1 MQSRSGANV
10 VTRDLRALL
19 ASDEVVLGTWTQIA
33 APELIDILGL
43 NGFDFTIF
51 DTQHGPFGIETAER
65 LSRAADANDIAAA
78 IRLPTSDPVGIMK
91 ALDAGIRHVV
101 IPNLETAE
109 DAARV
114 VAATRFGP
122 EGLRGACPCCRSGGH
137 YIRDWRGYVTEE
149 EDRVGAIA
157 LVETAEGAR
166 NIDAIAAT
174 EGLTALMVGPF
185 DLSVS
190 MGHRGDWRH
199 PDVAASVA
207 TMVDVAGAHGLPV
220 MMPVFAPTPDE
231 CRAMLDNWT
240 AGGVRSFVLGSDKI
254 LIADALA
261 SWSSHLL
268 LQQ

>member
-1 MQSRSGANV
+1 M
-10 VTRDLRALL
+10 TRNLGALL
-19 ASDEVVLGTWTQIA
+19 VSEQVTLGTWTQIA
-33 APELIDILGL
+33 APELIDMLGL

-65 LSRAADANDIAAA
+65 LSRATDANDIAAA
-78 IRLPTSDPVGIMK
+78 IRLPTSDPVQIMK

-109 DAARV
+109 QAAEI

-137 YIRDWRGYVTEE
+137 YIRDWSRYVADEE
-149 EDRVGAIA
+149 RRVGAIA

-166 NIDAIAAT
+166 NIEAIAAT
-174 EGLTALMVGPF
+174 EGLAALMVGPF

-190 MGHRGDWRH
+190 MGHHGNWRH
-199 PDVAASVA
+199 PSVA
-207 TMVDVAGAHGLPV
+207 DSVARMVDAAIANELPV

-231 CRAMLDNWT
+231 CRELLDRWT
-240 AGGVRSFVLGSDKI
+240 AHGVRCFVLGSDKI

-261 SWSSHLL
+261 SWSDRLR
-268 LQQ
+268 QRG